1 MANINATQLI
11 PIDVTPGATAVN
23 YTPTTSTICPILSM
37 TCIGS
42 SGSGNVKLTPYSSA
56 VVDLGASGSG
66 GRLRIATNG
75 AGTITTVEI
84 ATGGTGYTTG
94 PVPATINDVYGTG
107 AVIACTASGGAISAV
122 SVVSGGINYSGYVT
136 FDVSDF
142 IEGVTYEIIPR
153 YIEQVSGSGVLKII
167 GNRLAFRPFQVF

>member
-23 YTPTTSTICPILSM
+23 YTPTATTICPILSM

-42 SGSGNVKLTPYSSA
+42 SGSGDVKLTPYSSS
-56 VVDLGASGSG
+56 VIDLGASGSG

-75 AGTITTVEI
+75 MGTITAVEI
-84 ATGGTGYTTG
+84 AAGGTGYTTG
-94 PVPATINDVYGTG
+94 PVPANVIDVYGTG
-107 AVIACTASGGAISAV
+107 AVLSCTASGGSITSV
-122 SVVSGGINYSGYVT
+122 SIVSGGINYSGYIT

-153 YIEQVSGSGVLKII
+153 YVEQVSGSGVLRMI